1 MPQNLT
7 KQFLRPKNA
16 VMAIW
21 PVAVLLPS
29 AFGATKTTKLIS
41 ADKKTETLKSEAESA
56 MQQIINKNYALEL
69 QNAGAEKIIKIG
81 IAFQGKQVDIIWE

>member
-1 MPQNLT
+1 
-7 KQFLRPKNA
+7 
-16 VMAIW
+16 MAIW

-69 QNAGAEKIIKIG
+69 QNAGAKKIIKIG
-81 IAFQGKQVDIIWE
+81 IAFQGRLTPMRQFRRFNSGQFILVSDGF